1 MGINQH
7 IEPMIIRIYILKNVN
22 ICIRIL
28 PCSYANS
35 KRPNDLAL
43 ILPRHN
49 VELFHQTLVQHCCE
63 NVSAVEDEKA
73 NQKIVKHIVQ
83 RRVS

>member
-7 IEPMIIRIYILKNVN
+7 IEPMIIRLYIIRNVN
-22 ICIRIL
+22 ICIRIRSIHL
-28 PCSYANS
+28 VNS
-35 KRPNDLAL
+35 KRPNGLAL

-63 NVSAVEDEKA
+63 NISAVENEKA